1 MNQTNW
7 TSVEYG
13 SSNLWSNG
21 GIDNTTLEFD
31 ATLSTSTKV
40 EYVCVFCDPIQ
51 YSVFSKWFNGLHL
64 ICEDHLATL
73 DGYLG
78 EVRKERETQIF
89 RDILDALE

>member
-13 SSNLWSNG
+13 SSNLWAN
-21 GIDNTTLEFD
+21 GIDHTTLEFD
-31 ATLSTSTKV
+31 ATSTKV

-78 EVRKERETQIF
+78 DIRKEREAQIY